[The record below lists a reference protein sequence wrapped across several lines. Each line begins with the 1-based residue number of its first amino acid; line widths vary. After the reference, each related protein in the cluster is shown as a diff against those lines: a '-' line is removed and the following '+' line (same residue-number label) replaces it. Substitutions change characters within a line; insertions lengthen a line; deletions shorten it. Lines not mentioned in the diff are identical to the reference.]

1 MMMDNMTVQNPL
13 KVLID
18 RFLLSAIVYL
28 DI

>member
-1 MMMDNMTVQNPL
+1 MMDNMTVQNPL